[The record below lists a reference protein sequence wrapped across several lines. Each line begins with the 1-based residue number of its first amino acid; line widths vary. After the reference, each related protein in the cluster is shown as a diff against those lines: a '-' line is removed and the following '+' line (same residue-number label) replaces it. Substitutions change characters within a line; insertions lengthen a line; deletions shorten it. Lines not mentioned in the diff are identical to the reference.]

1 MSSLAVKTVRS
12 RSFILKGV
20 IVFLFIGLQF
30 YLIFIKKHFTLDID
44 AYPNTKPTVTIHGER
59 IVGQT
64 FVAERDHLS
73 KIEIMLGTFGREN
86 DGDVIFELGV
96 SKEKAVEQKVFNA
109 AQVKNNRYHSIVFSS
124 QKNSKGKQYYF
135 TLSSPEST
143 PDNSICAW
151 MNTEDIY
158 PDGQYFFNNQPPG
171 GDLVF
176 RTYSLQPVS
185 AVLGKINENYPGI
198 WGSQIFLILT
208 VILFIALEV
217 VILIKLLDLGY
228 QDVNV
233 FFEQKRRSACTIFF

>member
-30 YLIFIKKHFTLDID
+30 CLIFIKKHYTLDID
-44 AYPNTKPTVTIHGER
+44 AYPNTNPTVTIHGER

-73 KIEIMLGTFGREN
+73 KIEIMVGTFGREN

-96 SKEKAVEQKVFNA
+96 SKEKAVEKKVFNA
-109 AQVKNNRYHSIVFSS
+109 SQVKNNRYHSIVFSS
-124 QKNSKGKQYYF
+124 QKNSRGKQYYF

-151 MNTEDIY
+151 MNAGDIY
-158 PDGQYFFNNQPPG
+158 PEGEYFLNDQVRG

-176 RTYSLQPVS
+176 RAYSSQRVS
-185 AVLGKINENYPGI
+185 AVLSEMAKNRPGI
-198 WGSQIFLILT
+198 WGNTYVLMVS
-208 VILFIALEV
+208 VVLFITLQAAVLF
-217 VILIKLLDLGY
+217 KLLNFILG
-228 QDVNV
+228 
-233 FFEQKRRSACTIFF
+233 